1 MRLGLDLSGTPAR
14 AVVLGADCGVVA
26 RGAHAA
32 AGSSMAV
39 AARETVLAALAGAGV
54 PVTAAAIAVAQP
66 QEGLPPEVEQFIRE
80 ALPHAVPPPILVPAG
95 VACVVAEQACGAA
108 QGLTSVV
115 ALSVGDHV
123 TSGIMLDGRV
133 WPGAHGRAGSVG
145 WLALNPVERE
155 DYRRLGGLEAE
166 VSAAGIVRRAVWRIK
181 SGEASAIVQQH
192 QGDLSRVTLDA
203 VLQSARSGDGLCASV
218 IRDTA
223 RYIGMALS
231 NLAAIVDPEAVVLS
245 GMIAASGDLLLEPIR
260 LECHRRLGSAQAER
274 LRIGLSTLAD
284 EAAAIGAARLAP
296 GPA

>member
-1 MRLGLDLSGTPAR
+1 M
-14 AVVLGADCGVVA
+14 
-26 RGAHAA
+26 AA
-32 AGSSMAV
+32 
-39 AARETVLAALAGAGV
+39 AARETVLAALAGAGA
-54 PVTAAAIAVAQP
+54 PVTAVAIAVAQP
-66 QEGLPPEVEQFIRE
+66 QDGLPPEVEQSIRD
-80 ALPHAVPPPILVPAG
+80 ALPRPVPPPILVPAG

-108 QGLTSVV
+108 QGLSSVV

-133 WPGAHGRAGSVG
+133 WSGAHGRAGSVG

-181 SGEASAIVQQH
+181 SGEASSIVHQH
-192 QGDLSRVTLDA
+192 QGDLARITLDA
-203 VLQSARSGDGLCASV
+203 VLQSARSGDGLCGSV
-218 IRDTA
+218 VRDTA
-223 RYIGMALS
+223 RYLGMALS

-260 LECHRRLGSAQAER
+260 LECHRRLGSARAER

-284 EAAAIGAARLAP
+284 EAAAIGAARLARE
-296 GPA
+296 PA